1 MSSNFVVAL
10 ETLIINIKRKQ
21 SQIKENVMEK
31 VKIGDTI
38 KIIKME
44 GEPQYTNREGVVT
57 HIDDAGQIH
66 GTWGGCAIIPEV
78 DTYII
83 LKKSTSRGNA

>member
-1 MSSNFVVAL
+1 MD
-10 ETLIINIKRKQ
+10 NI
-21 SQIKENVMEK
+21 
-31 VKIGDTI
+31 KIGDTI

-44 GEPQYTNREGVVT
+44 GESQYTDREGVVA
-57 HIDDAGQIH
+57 HVDDAGQIH

-83 LKKSTSRGNA
+83 VKRA

>member
-1 MSSNFVVAL
+1 
-10 ETLIINIKRKQ
+10 
-21 SQIKENVMEK
+21 MEK

-44 GEPQYTNREGVVT
+44 GKPQYTDREGVIT

-66 GTWGGCAIIPEV
+66 GTWGGCAIIPHI
-78 DTYII
+78 DTFVII
-83 LKKSTSRGNA
+83 AQCNKTDDSKNSTGG

>member
-10 ETLIINIKRKQ
+10 GTLIINIKRKQ
-21 SQIKENVMEK
+21 SQIKEDIMDK

-44 GEPQYTNREGVVT
+44 GEPQYADREGVVT

-66 GTWGGCAIIPEV
+66 GTWGGCAVIPEV

-83 LKKSTSRGNA
+83 AKRA

>member
-1 MSSNFVVAL
+1 
-10 ETLIINIKRKQ
+10 
-21 SQIKENVMEK
+21 MEK
-31 VKIGDTI
+31 AKIGDTI
-38 KIIKME
+38 KIIKMD

-66 GTWGGCAIIPEV
+66 GTWGGCAVIPEV

-83 LKKSTSRGNA
+83 VKRAWPSRSSSFLPFKLIYHCNGQFRAE

>member
-1 MSSNFVVAL
+1 MDN
-10 ETLIINIKRKQ
+10 
-21 SQIKENVMEK
+21 

-38 KIIKME
+38 KIIRME
-44 GEPQYTNREGVVT
+44 GEPQYADRKGVVT

-78 DTYII
+78 DTYI
-83 LKKSTSRGNA
+83 LLPNTEK